1 MRAYRLVKEKPG
13 RYVADD
19 LSGNGA
25 AIVGGR
31 WNPRGMRALY
41 TCCHASTAVLEA
53 LVHMAGLLPESGFFL
68 VTLEVPDA
76 AYDGAL
82 TPSLPHDWAELTRTP
97 NSTSEIG
104 RQWLEAGDHLAMRV
118 PSMVCPSDFNLLL
131 NPMHPDMVQVRVVD
145 KALFSM
151 DQRMFGASA
160 RG

>member
-1 MRAYRLVKEKPG
+1 MRVYRLAKEKPG
-13 RYVADD
+13 HYRADD

-25 AIVGGR
+25 ALVGGR

-53 LVHMAGLLPESGFFL
+53 LVHMAGLLPKGGYFL

-76 AYDGAL
+76 AYEAAL
-82 TPSLPHDWAELTRTP
+82 APALPDDWAELTRTP
-97 NSTSEIG
+97 DSTAEIG

-118 PSMVCPSDFNLLL
+118 PSVVCPTDFNLLL
-131 NPMHPDMVQVRVVD
+131 NPMHPDMAQVQVVD
-145 KALFSM
+145 KALFAM
-151 DQRMFGASA
+151 DPRLFAASA